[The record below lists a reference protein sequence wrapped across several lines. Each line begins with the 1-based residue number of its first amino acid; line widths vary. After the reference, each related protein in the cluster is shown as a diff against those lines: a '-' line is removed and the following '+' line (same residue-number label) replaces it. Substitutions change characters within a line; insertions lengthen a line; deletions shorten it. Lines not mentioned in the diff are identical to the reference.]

1 MPGVPAHTLMTSP
14 VSPSSNSIA
23 AIPQSGKSGIC
34 CLHSID
40 PFQLSFAKQTSTAPS
55 ALFFLLPTL
64 APWMEN
70 TRHFYYFKESPAL
83 ILSAN
88 SFLWCHP
95 PWLPPEAEA
104 ACLRCPEALHGCSY
118 FAFQRL
124 AGCKDLSPCVSSL
137 PPGTGNPVFPFS

>member
-1 MPGVPAHTLMTSP
+1 MTTP

-34 CLHSID
+34 CLHSTD
-40 PFQLSFAKQTSTAPS
+40 PFQLSFAKQTSTAPG

-70 TRHFYYFKESPAL
+70 TRQFYYFKESPAL

-118 FAFQRL
+118 FSFKDWL
-124 AGCKDLSPCVSSL
+124 AAKTSL
-137 PPGTGNPVFPFS
+137 PASLLFLLGLEIPSFPFASN